1 MSDWLTRFSIKTRL
15 ISLLILL
22 AATAAG
28 LTMAGLNGMRSSN
41 ADINQMYNNVLLPLD
56 KLGDL
61 TNHMHALSFCLL
73 CNISLVVRSKRH
85 MTTPRAC
92 ISMLWI
98 EA

>member
-41 ADINQMYNNVLLPLD
+41 ADIN
-56 KLGDL
+56 
-61 TNHMHALSFCLL
+61 
-73 CNISLVVRSKRH
+73 
-85 MTTPRAC
+85 
-92 ISMLWI
+92 
-98 EA
+98 

>member
-28 LTMAGLNGMRSSN
+28 LTMEGLNGMRSSN

-56 KLGDL
+56 KLGGGE
-61 TNHMHALSFCLL
+61 N
-73 CNISLVVRSKRH
+73 
-85 MTTPRAC
+85 
-92 ISMLWI
+92 
-98 EA
+98 